1 LAEDKLK
8 LAVVGISH
16 HTASISSLEAFQ
28 LNRKEIARTLHF
40 FNDFPEISGTAIIST
55 CNRVEFYFSI
65 LNDIEPFELVRKYY
79 LANKKFDVAKK
90 RNSFFVHKNNDATNH
105 LFRVIAGLDS
115 LVPGEYQIQ
124 GQIKEFYSI
133 ACSEKSADKIIHKLF
148 HAAFRVGKNVR
159 SYTSFGSGKQSVSG
173 VAYQIISEK
182 LKKDD
187 SIAIIGVNQNS
198 KIIAEKLFSSGFK
211 KLIFINRTLHK
222 AQQLADQFSGSGFGF
237 DNLDKALSNV
247 KCIFSSTGAPGYIL
261 TSGLLKSIF
270 SGKEFPSLIVDIAV
284 PRDIETDDLPGTT
297 ETYNLEGLKRFL
309 ENQQKEI
316 AREIPQVEKIIKQ
329 ETDLY
334 AAWSETNSNSSV
346 AYFDERIE
354 AIRQQFLND
363 NIETLTKEES
373 LILDKYSRSLI
384 HRLKSTLHQIVLTGN
399 IQNKAG

>member
-1 LAEDKLK
+1 LAKDKLK

-28 LNRKEIARTLHF
+28 LDRKEIARTLHF
-40 FNDFPEISGTAIIST
+40 FRAFPGVSGTVIIST
-55 CNRVEFYFSI
+55 CNRVEFYFSTI
-65 LNDIEPFELVRKYY
+65 NDVEPFELVRKYY
-79 LANKKFDVAKK
+79 LANKIFDINNK
-90 RNSFFVHKNNDATNH
+90 RNSFFSLRNSDATTH
-105 LFRVIAGLDS
+105 LFRVISGLDS

-124 GQIKEFYSI
+124 GQIKELYSI

-159 SYTSFGSGKQSVSG
+159 SSTSFGSGKQSVSG

-182 LKKDD
+182 LFKDD

-198 KIIAEKLFSSGFK
+198 KIIAEKLFSSGFNQ
-211 KLIFINRTLHK
+211 LIFINRTLHK
-222 AQQLADQFSGSGFGF
+222 AQQLASQFSGSAFGF

-261 TSGLLKSIF
+261 TPDLLKTIF
-270 SGKEFPSLIVDIAV
+270 SGTKFPELIIDIAV
-284 PRDIETDDLPGTT
+284 PRDIDTDGLPGTT
-297 ETYNLEGLKRFL
+297 ETFNLEGLKKFL

-316 AREIPQVEKIIKQ
+316 ARDIPQVEKIVEQ
-329 ETDLY
+329 ETALF

-354 AIRQQFLND
+354 AIRQQFLSENTE
-363 NIETLTKEES
+363 NLTKEES
-373 LILDKYSRSLI
+373 LILDKFSRSLI

-399 IQNKAG
+399 IQNRAG